1 MKIWQAPVGY
11 KELAGVWSP
20 SEMGK
25 YFELIIVS
33 YSYLF
38 TQDMLQL
45 QSLK

>member
-1 MKIWQAPVGY
+1 MQIWQAPVGY
-11 KELAGVWSP
+11 KELARGLEP
-20 SEMGK
+20 EMGK